1 MSSYAR
7 LIESVRRT
15 RKTLYLVAGL
25 YVAIGFVVA
34 ATTAV
39 EGNFLGT
46 FLGFLMIS
54 GALSVGIIARTA
66 LHVLVRIASIEE
78 SLGEFSERVEGLIPL
93 VRSEASPSAQIRQPV
108 GQSDQPTP
116 TLDLAKIGLGD
127 PEVLAAATLDRDVYP
142 RLVSSIDEAPDDAPT
157 GMHAQSRESGAA
169 SGESNGQP
177 PHAGSNGHSVTTK
190 NLLHQWKS
198 AMADSDLKKCRQ
210 VLSAL
215 VDLVEPNA
223 VAPLRTQIHD
233 LEDRVEHSLREQFSR
248 EVRGREFTAAILTGG
263 RLCELLPD
271 RPVAAE
277 FQRLK
282 PILTRRADATLVPI
296 QS

>member
-25 YVAIGFVVA
+25 YVAVGFVVA

-78 SLGEFSERVEGLIPL
+78 SLEDFSERIEGLIPL
-93 VRSEASPSAQIRQPV
+93 VQNQSSNVGSVGSVARSVQPM
-108 GQSDQPTP
+108 P
-116 TLDLAKIGLGD
+116 TLDLSRIGIGD

-142 RLVSSIDEAPDDAPT
+142 RLVSSIEEATEDAT
-157 GMHAQSRESGAA
+157 GF
-169 SGESNGQP
+169 SNG
-177 PHAGSNGHSVTTK
+177 HGSSAAREPERATVEPASSPANGHSVTTK

-215 VDLVEPNA
+215 VDLVEPDA
-223 VAPLRTQIHD
+223 AAPLRTQID
-233 LEDRVEHSLREQFSR
+233 ELENRIEHTLRDQFSR
-248 EVRGREFTAAILTGG
+248 QVRSREFSAALETGG

-277 FQRLK
+277 FQRLR
-282 PILTRRADATLVPI
+282 PILSRRADAALVPI